1 MSRTAQIDRSTK
13 ETTVSL
19 TLELHDPAEREIAS
33 TVPFF
38 DHLLHAMSFHG
49 GFGLGLSAGG
59 DIDVDA
65 HHLVEDVGIV
75 LGQAFLQL
83 AEGVARFGSAVIPM
97 DDSLSEVAVDVCG
110 RPTLVY
116 HAAYPQ
122 TTVGTFDLA
131 LIREFLLGFVGNA
144 RVALHATV
152 RHGENAHHMAES
164 LFKALG
170 RSLGAAYGPA
180 DGRVRS
186 TKGLL

>member
-1 MSRTAQIDRSTK
+1 MSRTAQIDRTTK
-13 ETTVSL
+13 ETSIALTVDL
-19 TLELHDPAEREIAS
+19 DDPTEREIAS

-49 GFGLGLSAGG
+49 GFGLAVAAGG
-59 DIDVDA
+59 DTEVDP

-75 LGQAFLQL
+75 LGSAFSQL
-83 AEGVARFGSAVIPM
+83 SDGVVRFGAAVIPM
-97 DDSLSEVAVDVCG
+97 DEALSEVVIDVCG

-116 HAAYPQ
+116 SAEYPQ
-122 TTVGTFDLA
+122 PTVGTFDLA
-131 LIREFLLGFVGNA
+131 LLREFLLGFVGNA
-144 RVALHATV
+144 RVALHAMI

-170 RSLGAAYGPA
+170 RALGSAYAESG
-180 DGRVRS
+180 GGVRS